1 MPSDDEQD
9 VYQDHILDH
18 YEDPYHRGHCDHAT
32 HAHEDDNPLCGD
44 VIRVEMQLDGQGR
57 VLAAWFEGDGCCIS
71 QASASM
77 LMEKIEGLTVDEVKQ
92 FTAQNMLE
100 LFGARLTP
108 NRQKCC
114 LLSWRVVQA
123 AMHAPLA
130 DQATTDSGAADSGA
144 DLTSDASPDP
154 SASS

>member
-57 VLAAWFEGDGCCIS
+57 VVTAWFEGDGCCIS

-130 DQATTDSGAADSGA
+130 EQATTDSGA

>member
-44 VIRVEMQLDGQGR
+44 VIRVEMQIDEQGR
-57 VLAAWFEGDGCCIS
+57 VLTAWFEGDGCCIS

-92 FTAQNMLE
+92 FTALNMLE

-130 DQATTDSGAADSGA
+130 DPPTTVSGA
-144 DLTSDASPDP
+144 DLTSVAYADSC
-154 SASS
+154 ASS

>member
-1 MPSDDEQD
+1 MPIDDEQD

-18 YEDPYHRGHCDHAT
+18 YEDPYHRGQCDHAT

-44 VIRVEMQLDGQGR
+44 VIRVELQIDGQGK
-57 VLAAWFEGDGCCIS
+57 VQAAWFEGDGCCIS

-77 LMEKIEGLTVDEVKQ
+77 LMEKVEGLTVDEVKQ

-123 AMHAPLA
+123 AMHAPLTERK
-130 DQATTDSGAADSGA
+130 ATGSSPARGP
-144 DLTSDASPDP
+144 ASPP
-154 SASS
+154 TMSQPPKENP